1 MLTTAESVER
11 ICASAK
17 ALLCLDACAVL
28 DIARDPTRD
37 KFSGGHASAAVELL
51 GRAESAPPGLSLLM
65 NMTVRDEIST
75 NLDQVEAES
84 GRRLERLDAA
94 MRRTVGVLKAVGVSL
109 LDAPPQLSDLQ
120 FPVAARLVVQRFLNA
135 AHVVEDD
142 ADSKVRAIDR
152 VGRGIAPASR
162 AKQSAKDCRVVG
174 DDAWLARSPLP
185 GAASPTADR
194 GAPEGEPVR
203 GALVLEAAPDRVDER
218 RHPFGHDRRGRPL
231 IVVVV
236 PAMMAPVAWVV
247 RPRRWI
253 RVTRVVRLRRW
264 IRITRVVR
272 HWRRRVVHDWRW
284 RGVDD
289 CWRRWCV
296 VDRRCRLHVD
306 GLRRVRPLEHRLAS
320 DELVEDCK
328 GTQRQRRIR

>member
-162 AKQSAKDCRVVG
+162 AKQSAKDC
-174 DDAWLARSPLP
+174 
-185 GAASPTADR
+185 
-194 GAPEGEPVR
+194 
-203 GALVLEAAPDRVDER
+203 
-218 RHPFGHDRRGRPL
+218 L
-231 IVVVV
+231 IVETYLQ
-236 PAMMAPVAWVV
+236 VA
-247 RPRRWI
+247 R
-253 RVTRVVRLRRW
+253 
-264 IRITRVVR
+264 
-272 HWRRRVVHDWRW
+272 
-284 RGVDD
+284 
-289 CWRRWCV
+289 
-296 VDRRCRLHVD
+296 
-306 GLRRVRPLEHRLAS
+306 GLRAAGFTEKIVLLTTNTSDFTTGSPSQPHADLIPDFAAVGMSLAT
-320 DELVEDCK
+320 DFLMA
-328 GTQRQRRIR
+328 RYAF

>member
-94 MRRTVGVLKAVGVSL
+94 MRRTVGVSL

-162 AKQSAKDCRVVG
+162 AKQSAKDC
-174 DDAWLARSPLP
+174 
-185 GAASPTADR
+185 
-194 GAPEGEPVR
+194 
-203 GALVLEAAPDRVDER
+203 
-218 RHPFGHDRRGRPL
+218 L
-231 IVVVV
+231 IVETYLQ
-236 PAMMAPVAWVV
+236 VA
-247 RPRRWI
+247 R
-253 RVTRVVRLRRW
+253 
-264 IRITRVVR
+264 
-272 HWRRRVVHDWRW
+272 
-284 RGVDD
+284 
-289 CWRRWCV
+289 
-296 VDRRCRLHVD
+296 
-306 GLRRVRPLEHRLAS
+306 GLRAAGFTEKIVLLTTNTSDFTTGSPSQPHADLIPDFAAVGMSLAT
-320 DELVEDCK
+320 DFLMA
-328 GTQRQRRIR
+328 RYAF